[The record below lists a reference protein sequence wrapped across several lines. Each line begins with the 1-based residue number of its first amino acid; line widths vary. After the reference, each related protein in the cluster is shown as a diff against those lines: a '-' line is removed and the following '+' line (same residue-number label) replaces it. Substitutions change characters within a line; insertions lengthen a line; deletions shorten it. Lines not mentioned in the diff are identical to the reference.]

1 MYVLNRMGDDIRDGR
16 GRRAVFTFGRLNP
29 PTMGHARL
37 IHAVIAAAHQGM
49 EGGAP
54 PADAYIFPSSTTSE
68 PERNPLTVGQKIAL
82 IKREFPNPGV
92 VRIVDTTHI
101 NGPVKVRNALRD
113 AGYEDITCVVGEEER
128 AESFGRC
135 MPGVRCVT
143 IGRPNNAEAI
153 SATKLRKAALVW
165 RTGAPPNNNAGRERV
180 AAAKAYFGEGLMGGP
195 YGDEAL
201 EAIADEII
209 EGMTRASAK
218 SGRSRKA
225 RGGGKRRGKKLAHT
239 RRKR

>member
-1 MYVLNRMGDDIRDGR
+1 MGDAIRDGR

-29 PTMGHARL
+29 PTTGHAEL
-37 IHAVIAAAHQGM
+37 IRAVIAAAHQGM

-54 PADAYIFPSSTTSE
+54 PADAYIFPSSTVSE
-68 PERNPLTVGQKIAL
+68 PERNPLTIRQKIAI
-82 IKREFPNPGV
+82 IKREFPDPGV
-92 VRIVDTTHI
+92 VRIVDTTDI

-113 AGYEDITCVVGEEER
+113 AGYEDITCVVGQQER
-128 AESFGRC
+128 GNSFARC
-135 MPGVRCVT
+135 MPGVRCVMA
-143 IGRPNNAEAI
+143 GRPEGFNSRNGGAI
-153 SATKLRKAALVW
+153 SGTKVREAALVW

-180 AAAKAYFGEGLMGGP
+180 SAAKAYFEHGLMGGP
-195 YGDEAL
+195 YDDETLA
-201 EAIADEII
+201 AIADEII

-225 RGGGKRRGKKLAHT
+225 KGGGKRLGKKLART